1 MIITDPG
8 EANSKRITI
17 EKIVPIT
24 PANAP
29 KIIYNVPISLWLV
42 ENKKRDIQGYHLVNK
57 LLLVEY
63 LFIKIKNKSKTKV
76 KRTELTIDI
85 FVKKKI
91 KETFFYGLHQ

>member
-29 KIIYNVPISLWLV
+29 KIIYNVPISLWFV
-42 ENKKRDIQGYHLVNK
+42 ENKKRDIQGYH
-57 LLLVEY
+57 
-63 LFIKIKNKSKTKV
+63 
-76 KRTELTIDI
+76 
-85 FVKKKI
+85 
-91 KETFFYGLHQ
+91 